1 LNKPLSAIT
10 KADDTYEEFKE
21 KYGLRLT
28 QQQGAAVRQVDG
40 ASLLLAVPGSGKT
53 TTLIARIAYMTLVK
67 GIEPARILAITY
79 TTKATNEMRSR
90 FCRVYDEEIG
100 KRVDFRTINSL
111 GESQLI
117 FLLLLQ

>member
-1 LNKPLSAIT
+1 MNKPLSAIT